1 MRRKAFTLL
10 EVLVAVTILGL
21 AATGALRLA
30 MISQKTVAEVV
41 VQRELLDQARALQ
54 ILLLSG
60 GSVPDEST
68 SGDLSW
74 RIEKVD
80 QSVMNDLATIQFR
93 KLHVTYKNRSV
104 LFYLP

>member
-1 MRRKAFTLL
+1 MRRRGFTLL

-30 MISQKTVAEVV
+30 MISQKAVAEVV
-41 VQRELLDQARALQ
+41 FQRELLDQARALQ
-54 ILLLSG
+54 ILFLG
-60 GSVPDEST
+60 GASVPDEST
-68 SGDLSW
+68 SGDLAW

-80 QSVMNDLATIQFR
+80 QSVMNDLTTIQFR
-93 KLHVTYKNRSV
+93 KLHVTYRDRSV